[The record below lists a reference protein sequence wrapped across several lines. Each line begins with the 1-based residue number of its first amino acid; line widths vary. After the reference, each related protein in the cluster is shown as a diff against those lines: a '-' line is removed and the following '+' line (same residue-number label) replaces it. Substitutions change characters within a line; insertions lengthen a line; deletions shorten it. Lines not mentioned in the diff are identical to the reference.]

1 MDRHYAT
8 NVDFRRQRQIDRERE
23 TEGERKRERSI
34 LRGVDVF
41 ICMIIDD
48 TQSMWSCQK
57 LGCFFASE
65 KPSTRLRCR
74 VRNTWV
80 VLCHKHICEFLNRR
94 VRNTVVFSRQ
104 KQVRGV
110 VSETRRLFCVRNTVV
125 FSCQKHGC
133 GFVSET
139 RFVVT
144 DIKHGQYIHNDMGST
159 ESMWSCQKH
168 GCFSRQKHQLHV

>member
-94 VRNTVVFSRQ
+94 VRNTVVFS
-104 KQVRGV
+104 
-110 VSETRRLFCVRNTVV
+110 
-125 FSCQKHGC
+125 CQEHGC
-133 GFVSET
+133 FVSET
-139 RFVVT
+139 RLWCRVRDTFIASQLPPEVPLEC
-144 DIKHGQYIHNDMGST
+144 KPS
-159 ESMWSCQKH
+159 QKH
-168 GCFSRQKHQLHV
+168 EGCPHQEPRRL

>member
-1 MDRHYAT
+1 
-8 NVDFRRQRQIDRERE
+8 
-23 TEGERKRERSI
+23 
-34 LRGVDVF
+34 
-41 ICMIIDD
+41 MIIDD

-144 DIKHGQYIHNDMGST
+144 DIKHGQYIHNDMGSS

>member
-1 MDRHYAT
+1 
-8 NVDFRRQRQIDRERE
+8 
-23 TEGERKRERSI
+23 
-34 LRGVDVF
+34 
-41 ICMIIDD
+41 MIIDD

-125 FSCQKHGC
+125 FSCQEHGC
-133 GFVSET
+133 FVSET
-139 RFVVT
+139 RLWCRVRDTFIASQLPPEVPLEC
-144 DIKHGQYIHNDMGST
+144 KPS
-159 ESMWSCQKH
+159 QKH
-168 GCFSRQKHQLHV
+168 EGCPHQEPRRM